1 VIALLLPAQSVY
13 FPIHSAMKARASSLP
28 PKAVPAGK
36 PAPPAS
42 QPLLDAGRQP
52 LYASLAQALTRD
64 IVQKRYPVGGLLPT
78 EDAIASRY
86 GVSRHT
92 VRQALREL
100 KEEGLIS
107 SHAGIGTR
115 VRSPSESPRV
125 FGGINTIGDLL
136 QFAESTEMRV
146 LGRREIVADA
156 AFAAEYHC
164 KPGQVW
170 FEVTLLRK
178 VADQKRP
185 LGHLRAYVR
194 PEYADAV
201 SRDKTFTRPIYALVE
216 EHYGVRI
223 IEVQQEITAVN
234 LDADVAL
241 ALKAA
246 DGQAALRITRHFL
259 DRGGATVEISVG
271 HYPSGMYTQR
281 TRFRAHRS
289 EREAEEPQQ
298 EPAAPARARARA
310 RARAPR
316 A

>member
-1 VIALLLPAQSVY
+1 
-13 FPIHSAMKARASSLP
+13 MTARASTRP
-28 PKAVPAGK
+28 GKAAPAGT
-36 PAPPAS
+36 PAPAAA

-52 LYASLAQALTRD
+52 LYASLAQALMRD
-64 IVQKRYPVGGLLPT
+64 ITQQRYPVGTLLPT

-100 KEEGLIS
+100 KEEGVIS
-107 SHAGIGTR
+107 SRPGIGTR

-146 LGRREIVADA
+146 LGRKEIVADA
-156 AFAAEYHC
+156 AFAAEHHC
-164 KPGQVW
+164 KPGQAW
-170 FEVTLLRK
+170 LEITLLRK

-185 LGHLRAYVR
+185 LAHLRAYVR

-201 SRDKTFTRPIYALVE
+201 GRDKTYTRPIYAQIE
-216 EHYGVRI
+216 EHYGLRI

-234 LDADVAL
+234 LDADVAR

-246 DGQAALRITRHFL
+246 DGQAAMRITRYFR
-259 DRGGATVEISVG
+259 DRSGTTVEISVG
-271 HYPSGMYTQR
+271 HYPSGLYTQIS
-281 TRFRAHRS
+281 RFRAQRG
-289 EREAEEPQQ
+289 ERDSDEPVAEET
-298 EPAAPARARARA
+298 APRARAR
-310 RARAPR
+310 RT
-316 A
+316 